1 MDAMMQNTLF
11 FFDRH
16 QAAYRKTA
24 SGEYNYLVTTEPMV
38 SRKYYDGSGALCVLI
53 PDNQKIDTKTART
66 GFSVRVVFCWFNVS
80 ATV

>member
-1 MDAMMQNTLF
+1 M
-11 FFDRH
+11 
-16 QAAYRKTA
+16 
-24 SGEYNYLVTTEPMV
+24 TTEPMV
-38 SRKYYDGSGALCVLI
+38 SRKYYDGFGALCVLI